1 MHLYDEI
8 VVCYLSTIV
17 VNFIYRAPVHNKTYL
32 MALISKSMST
42 LLCLLFNSLIYRD
55 PTCPPR
61 SNNMVRVARKKW
73 LFVVVSIVK
82 LSLKRVKD
90 LQLDNTKWV
99 DLQ

>member
-1 MHLYDEI
+1 
-8 VVCYLSTIV
+8 
-17 VNFIYRAPVHNKTYL
+17 
-32 MALISKSMST
+32 
-42 LLCLLFNSLIYRD
+42 
-55 PTCPPR
+55 
-61 SNNMVRVARKKW
+61 MVRVARKKW